1 MEIPEIDYMCSLQ
14 HHEYSLF
21 MALVMNT
28 FCMKSVIF
36 KKFMT
41 LKLVIK
47 FILLYIYIDGVGIS
61 DSTDA

>member
-28 FCMKSVIF
+28 FSMKSVIF
-36 KKFMT
+36 KKIHDSEVSYKIYFT
-41 LKLVIK
+41 
-47 FILLYIYIDGVGIS
+47 LYIDRIGIS